1 MEIIEVFYLCN
12 FPKLLYFIFIL
23 IKTNIILLDK
33 IIDLIKEKKRIE
45 PRLDYVKSKQNKKK
59 IYM

>member
-45 PRLDYVKSKQNKKK
+45 PRLDYVKSKQNKN
-59 IYM
+59 IYVN